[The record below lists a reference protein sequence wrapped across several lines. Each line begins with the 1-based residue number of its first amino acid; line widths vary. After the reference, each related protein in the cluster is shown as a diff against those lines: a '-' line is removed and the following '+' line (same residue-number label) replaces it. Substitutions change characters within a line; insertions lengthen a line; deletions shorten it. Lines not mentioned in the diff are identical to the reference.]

1 MSITDSLRLGIVA
14 TPIAVILAWGV
25 VRLRRGRA
33 AVLAAIEREGYEVV
47 RIERRVLRQG
57 PLFWT
62 TTRSQS
68 VYRVVAR
75 DVSGREH
82 MGWARWGRTWLF
94 TRDSLELR
102 WEKQS

>member
-1 MSITDSLRLGIVA
+1 MSPADLYVLAVVA
-14 TPIAVILAWGV
+14 TPIALLVYWGL

-33 AVLAAIEREGYEVV
+33 AVRAAIERDGLNVV

-62 TTRSQS
+62 TTGSQS

-75 DVSGREH
+75 DASGREH
-82 MGWARWGRTWLF
+82 TAWARWGRTWLF
-94 TRDSLELR
+94 TPDSLELR
-102 WEKQS
+102 WER